1 MDPIFASLFGDETQN
16 RGDDCYCRGGDGET
30 LNCRY
35 LVHCWLPKE
44 IGLYEMYLSVFDSL
58 LLSVY
63 LFPQ

>member
-44 IGLYEMYLSVFDSL
+44 I
-58 LLSVY
+58 
-63 LFPQ
+63 